1 MSAPSIGI
9 EDGARGRS
17 GARLAEFCRR
27 NPTMLAGIV
36 IIAAM
41 AAIAL
46 AAPLIAPH
54 PLAINPIDRLK
65 PPSPGHPFGT
75 DMLGR
80 DVFARTVHGGRVSLV
95 VGFSV
100 ALLTTLFGT
109 AIGLVAGYLRRL
121 DGPIMRVMDG
131 LMAVPGILLAIAV
144 MAIASASVTN
154 VVVAIAI
161 AEVPRMVRLVR
172 SVVLSIREQPYV
184 EAAISIG
191 TRTPKLILRH
201 ILPNTIP
208 PMTVQATYVCA
219 SAMITEAIL
228 SFLGAGTPPE
238 IPSWGNIMAEG
249 RQFFELTPWIILF
262 PGLFLALTVLAVNL
276 VGDGL
281 RDTLDPR
288 VARRM

>member
-1 MSAPSIGI
+1 MATTATGI
-9 EDGARGRS
+9 EAAAPRRP
-17 GARLAEFCRR
+17 ARLAEFARR
-27 NPTMLAGIV
+27 NPTMLAGLV

-41 AAIAL
+41 AAVAV
-46 AAPLIAPH
+46 ASPLIAPH

-65 PPSPGHPFGT
+65 PPSAAHPFGT

-80 DVFARTVHGGRVSLV
+80 DIFARTVHGGRISLL

-100 ALLTTLFGT
+100 AALTTVFGT

-121 DGPIMRVMDG
+121 DAFVMRVMDG
-131 LMAVPGILLAIAV
+131 LMAVPGILLAIAF
-144 MAIASASVTN
+144 MAIASASVMN

-172 SVVLSIREQPYV
+172 SVVLTIREQPYI
-184 EAAISIG
+184 EAAVSIG

-201 ILPNTIP
+201 ILPNTIA

-249 RQFFELTPWIILF
+249 REFFELTPWIILF
-262 PGLFLALTVLAVNL
+262 PGLFLAATVLAVNL

-288 VARRM
+288 IARRM

>member
-1 MSAPSIGI
+1 MVSAPVTLDPAAI
-9 EDGARGRS
+9 RRHP
-17 GARLAEFCRR
+17 RLVEFVRR
-27 NPTMLAGIV
+27 NPTMSAGIV
-36 IIAAM
+36 IIAVM
-41 AAIAL
+41 AAVAV

-65 PPSPGHPFGT
+65 PPSTAHPFGT

-80 DVFARTVHGGRVSLV
+80 DIFARTVYGGRVSLV

-100 ALLTTLFGT
+100 AALTTLFGT
-109 AIGLVAGYLRRL
+109 AIGVVAGYLRRL
-121 DGPIMRVMDG
+121 DGLVMRIMDG
-131 LMAVPGILLAIAV
+131 LMAVPGILLAIAF
-144 MAIASASVTN
+144 MAIASASVLN
-154 VVVAIAI
+154 VVVAITI

-184 EAAISIG
+184 EAAVSIG

-201 ILPNTIP
+201 ILPNTIAA
-208 PMTVQATYVCA
+208 MTVQATYVCA

-249 RQFFELTPWIILF
+249 REFFELTPWIVLF
-262 PGLFLALTVLAVNL
+262 PGLFLAATVLAVNL

>member
-1 MSAPSIGI
+1 MATTATGI
-9 EDGARGRS
+9 EAAARRRP
-17 GARLAEFCRR
+17 ARFAEFARR
-27 NPTMLAGIV
+27 NPTMLAGLV

-41 AAIAL
+41 AAVAIAS
-46 AAPLIAPH
+46 PLIAPH

-65 PPSPGHPFGT
+65 PPSAAHPFGT

-80 DVFARTVHGGRVSLV
+80 DIFARTVHGGRISLL

-100 ALLTTLFGT
+100 AALTTVFGT

-121 DGPIMRVMDG
+121 DAFVMRVMDG
-131 LMAVPGILLAIAV
+131 LMAVPGILLAIAF
-144 MAIASASVTN
+144 MAIASASVMN

-172 SVVLSIREQPYV
+172 SVVLTIREQPYI
-184 EAAISIG
+184 EAAVSIG

-201 ILPNTIP
+201 ILPNTIA

-249 RQFFELTPWIILF
+249 REFFELTPWIILF
-262 PGLFLALTVLAVNL
+262 PGLFLAATVLAVNL

-288 VARRM
+288 IARRM

>member
-1 MSAPSIGI
+1 MSAVGI
-9 EDGARGRS
+9 ERVAGR
-17 GARLAEFCRR
+17 RLGQLAAFARR
-27 NPTMLAGIV
+27 NPTMVLGLV

-41 AAIAL
+41 AAIAI

-54 PLAINPIDRLK
+54 PLAIAPIDRLK
-65 PPSPGHPFGT
+65 PPGAAHPFGT

-80 DVFARTVHGGRVSLV
+80 NIFARSVHGGRISLV

-100 ALLTTLFGT
+100 AALTTLFGT

-121 DGPIMRVMDG
+121 DGFVMRIMDG
-131 LMAVPGILLAIAV
+131 LMAVPGILLAIAF
-144 MAIASASVTN
+144 MAIASASVMN
-154 VVVAIAI
+154 VVIAITI

-172 SVVLSIREQPYV
+172 SVVLSIREQPYI
-184 EAAISIG
+184 EAAVSIG

-201 ILPNTIP
+201 ILPNTIA

-249 RQFFELTPWIILF
+249 REFFELAPWIILF
-262 PGLFLALTVLAVNL
+262 PGLFLAATVLAVNL

-288 VARRM
+288 LARRM

>member
-1 MSAPSIGI
+1 MVSAPVELGSAAI
-9 EDGARGRS
+9 RHRP
-17 GARLAEFCRR
+17 RLVGFVRR
-27 NPTMLAGIV
+27 NPTMSAGIV

-41 AAIAL
+41 AAVAV

-65 PPSPGHPFGT
+65 PPSTAHPFGT

-80 DVFARTVHGGRVSLV
+80 DIFARTVYGGRISLV

-100 ALLTTLFGT
+100 AALTTLFGT
-109 AIGLVAGYLRRL
+109 AIGVVAGYLRRL
-121 DGPIMRVMDG
+121 DGPVMRIMDG
-131 LMAVPGILLAIAV
+131 LMAVPGILLAIAF
-144 MAIASASVTN
+144 MAITSASVGN
-154 VVVAIAI
+154 VVVAITI

-184 EAAISIG
+184 EAAVSIG

-201 ILPNTIP
+201 ILPNTIA

-249 RQFFELTPWIILF
+249 REFFELTPWIVLF
-262 PGLFLALTVLAVNL
+262 PGLFLAATVLAVNL

-288 VARRM
+288 LARRM

>member
-1 MSAPSIGI
+1 MSAPALGI
-9 EDGARGRS
+9 EEVAARRRRTHLRDF
-17 GARLAEFCRR
+17 ARR

-36 IIAAM
+36 IILAM
-41 AAIAL
+41 AIVAL
-46 AAPLIAPH
+46 VAPWIAPH
-54 PLAINPIDRLK
+54 PLAIDPIHRLK
-65 PPSPGHPFGT
+65 PPSAGHPFGT

-80 DVFARTVHGGRVSLV
+80 DVFARTVHGGRISLV

-100 ALLTTLFGT
+100 ALLTTLFGA
-109 AIGLVAGYLRRL
+109 AIGLIAGYLRRL

-131 LMAVPGILLAIAV
+131 LMAVPEILLAIAF
-144 MAIASASVTN
+144 MAIASASVKN
-154 VVVAIAI
+154 VVIAI
-161 AEVPRMVRLVR
+161 TIAQVPRMVRLVR
-172 SVVLSIREQPYV
+172 SVVLSIREQPYI
-184 EAAISIG
+184 EAAVSIG

-249 RQFFELTPWIILF
+249 REFFELTPWIVLF
-262 PGLFLALTVLAVNL
+262 PGALLAATVLAVNL

-288 VARRM
+288 IARRM

>member
-1 MSAPSIGI
+1 MATTATGI
-9 EDGARGRS
+9 EAAARRRP
-17 GARLAEFCRR
+17 ARLAEFARR
-27 NPTMLAGIV
+27 NPTMLAGLV

-41 AAIAL
+41 AAVAIAS
-46 AAPLIAPH
+46 PLIAPH

-65 PPSPGHPFGT
+65 PPSAAHPFGT

-80 DVFARTVHGGRVSLV
+80 DIFARTVHGGRISLL

-100 ALLTTLFGT
+100 AALTTFFGT

-121 DGPIMRVMDG
+121 DAFVMRIMDG
-131 LMAVPGILLAIAV
+131 LMAVPGILLAIAF

-154 VVVAIAI
+154 VVVAITI

-172 SVVLSIREQPYV
+172 SVVLTIREQPYI
-184 EAAISIG
+184 EAAVSIG

-201 ILPNTIP
+201 ILPNTIA

-249 RQFFELTPWIILF
+249 REFFELTPWIILF
-262 PGLFLALTVLAVNL
+262 PGLFLAATVLAVNL

-288 VARRM
+288 IARRM

>member
-1 MSAPSIGI
+1 MASTSIAI
-9 EDGARGRS
+9 EEAARGRRR
-17 GARLAEFCRR
+17 ARLAEFCRR

-41 AAIAL
+41 AVIAL
-46 AAPLIAPH
+46 LAPLIAPH
-54 PLAINPIDRLK
+54 PLAIDPIDRLK
-65 PPSPGHPFGT
+65 PPSSGHPFGT

-80 DVFARTVHGGRVSLV
+80 DVFARSVHGGRISLV

-100 ALLTTLFGT
+100 ATLTTLFGT

-131 LMAVPGILLAIAV
+131 LMAVPGILLAIAF

-154 VVVAIAI
+154 VVVAITI

-184 EAAISIG
+184 EAAVSIG

-201 ILPNTIP
+201 ILPNTIA

-249 RQFFELTPWIILF
+249 REFFELTPWIVLF
-262 PGLFLALTVLAVNL
+262 PGLFLAATVLAVNL

>member
-1 MSAPSIGI
+1 MATTATGI
-9 EDGARGRS
+9 EAAARRRPV
-17 GARLAEFCRR
+17 RLGEFARR
-27 NPTMLAGIV
+27 NPTMLAGLV

-41 AAIAL
+41 AAVAIAS
-46 AAPLIAPH
+46 PLIAPH

-65 PPSPGHPFGT
+65 PPSAAHPFGT

-80 DVFARTVHGGRVSLV
+80 DIFARTVHGGRISLL

-100 ALLTTLFGT
+100 AALTTVFGT

-121 DGPIMRVMDG
+121 DAFVMRVMDG
-131 LMAVPGILLAIAV
+131 LMAVPGILLAIAF
-144 MAIASASVTN
+144 MAIASASVMN

-172 SVVLSIREQPYV
+172 SVVLTIREQPYI
-184 EAAISIG
+184 EAAVSIG

-201 ILPNTIP
+201 ILPNTIA

-249 RQFFELTPWIILF
+249 REFFELTPWIILF
-262 PGLFLALTVLAVNL
+262 PGLFLAATVLAVNL

-288 VARRM
+288 IARRM

>member
-1 MSAPSIGI
+1 MATTTTGI
-9 EDGARGRS
+9 EAAARRRR
-17 GARLAEFCRR
+17 ARLAEFARR
-27 NPTMLAGIV
+27 NPTMLAGLV

-41 AAIAL
+41 AAVAV
-46 AAPLIAPH
+46 ASPLIAPH

-65 PPSPGHPFGT
+65 PPSAAHPFGT

-80 DVFARTVHGGRVSLV
+80 DIFARTVHGGRISLL

-100 ALLTTLFGT
+100 AALTTVFGT

-121 DGPIMRVMDG
+121 DAFVMRVMDG
-131 LMAVPGILLAIAV
+131 LMAVPGILLAIAF
-144 MAIASASVTN
+144 MAIASASVMN

-172 SVVLSIREQPYV
+172 SVVLTIREQPYI
-184 EAAISIG
+184 EAAVSIG

-201 ILPNTIP
+201 ILPNTIA

-249 RQFFELTPWIILF
+249 REFFELTPWIILF
-262 PGLFLALTVLAVNL
+262 PGLFLAATVLAVNL

-288 VARRM
+288 IARRM